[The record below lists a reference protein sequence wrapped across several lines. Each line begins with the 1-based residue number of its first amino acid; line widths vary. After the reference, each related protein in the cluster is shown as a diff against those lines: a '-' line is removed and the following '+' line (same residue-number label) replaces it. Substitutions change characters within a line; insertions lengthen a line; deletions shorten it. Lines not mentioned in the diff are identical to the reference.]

1 MYESEFKRVL
11 LIDRLLHHGS
21 QEALTQVV
29 NQEFPK
35 NLLGTDVLN
44 AARALR
50 LPATVIFLA
59 TLAVE
64 NLAKPHS
71 ARRWLAVYQSVS
83 HGAPNQTLQDL
94 PNKHPLKAFGMAVAQ
109 GGAPDAATVQACRG
123 DITDW
128 ADVVELCM
136 DHSRFDLMDL
146 ATQALQQRR
155 IDMRDWLSIGKTMLA
170 RHPHLQLTDDTG
182 PMGRAFHRIYGQVD
196 ANNPGMQ
203 TVRSRLALC
212 AAKAHAAAGEYA
224 ESIAMARLA
233 TAPQH
238 QIMALFEMA
247 TGHCHLDQLDDSLR
261 CLDHMIPLF
270 CTDGFRAEVRE
281 LQLKD
286 KQAVEDGSK
295 KAFDPKQA
303 SVALVDLQHAL
314 ETVGQKAFLVSGTL
328 LGYAR
333 EGRILLHDKDIDV
346 GIIGWEG
353 QYDVI
358 GALLESRRFA
368 LDARR
373 LRGHKTYHIPIKH
386 LATGVAIDIFIYHP
400 ENGKLVTGVES
411 YYGYLQRFAF
421 TPFELKAVKFLDI
434 DFYVPS
440 DVELNLAEN
449 FGDWRQPDPEYI
461 SHMQSPSTVDVGG
474 KVFQI
479 VGRIRALE
487 AIRAGKPEKLRRAIQ
502 ILAQHQ
508 HREGGISDE
517 SLDHLRSALQTSTPQ
532 LAEEVL

>member
-1 MYESEFKRVL
+1 MYENEFKRVL

-21 QEALTQVV
+21 PQALTQVV

-35 NLLGTDVLN
+35 NLLGADVLS

-50 LPATVIFLA
+50 LPVTVVFLA

-64 NLAKPHS
+64 NLPKAHG
-71 ARRWLAVYQSVS
+71 ARRWLAVYQSIS
-83 HGAPNQTLQDL
+83 QGAPTQALMDL
-94 PNKHPLKAFGMAVAQ
+94 PNKHPLKVFGRAIAL
-109 GGAPDAATVQACRG
+109 GGVPDEAAIQACRG

-128 ADVVELCM
+128 VDVVELCM
-136 DHSRFDLMDL
+136 DNSRFDLLEL
-146 ATQALQQRR
+146 ATQALARR
-155 IDMRDWLSIGKTMLA
+155 QLDLRDWLTIGKAMLA
-170 RHPHLQLTDDTG
+170 RHPHLQLTDNTG
-182 PMGRAFHRIYGQVD
+182 PMGRAFLRIHDRVD
-196 ANNPGMQ
+196 ANNPALH

-212 AAKAHAAAGEYA
+212 AAKAHEAAREY
-224 ESIAMARLA
+224 EQTIAMARLA

-238 QIMALFEMA
+238 RIVALFETA
-247 TGHCHLDQLDDSLR
+247 TAHCHLGRLDESLR
-261 CLDHMIPLF
+261 CLDRMIPLF
-270 CTDGFRAEVRE
+270 CTDSFRAEVHE

-286 KQAVEDGSK
+286 QQAQEEGSK

-314 ETVGQKAFLVSGTL
+314 DQVGQKAFLVSGTL
-328 LGYAR
+328 LGFAR

-358 GALLESRRFA
+358 RALLDSRQFS
-368 LDARR
+368 LDVRR
-373 LRGHKTYHIPIKH
+373 LRGHKTHHIPVKH
-386 LATGVAIDIFIYHP
+386 LASGVSIDIFVYHA

-421 TPFELKAVKFLDI
+421 TPFELKPVKFLDI
-434 DFYVPS
+434 DFYVPA
-440 DVELNLAEN
+440 DVERNLAEN
-449 FGDWRQPDPEYI
+449 FGDWRQSDPEYI
-461 SHMQSPSTVDVGG
+461 SHLQSPSTVDVGG

-487 AIRAGKPEKLRRAIQ
+487 AIRAGKPEKLRRVIQ
-502 ILAQHQ
+502 IMKQHQ
-508 HREGGISDE
+508 HRDGGMPDE
-517 SLDHLRSALQTSTPQ
+517 LLDLLRHALATSAPVP
-532 LAEEVL
+532 AEETL